1 MLLVVVVDAETPEE
15 LVEAFAAQALRL
27 LRAAAAKAIRAKNL
41 MVFILFLL
49 VHLQSRLV
57 AVEQTLAGR
66 RIFATR
72 IGNNFRYRR
81 FRPQVSLMWTPVP
94 GITWPNS
101 SMMSALRIRTQPW
114 LAGSPICASWLVP
127 WM

>member
-1 MLLVVVVDAETPEE
+1 MVVVDAETPEE

-49 VHLQSRLV
+49 VHLRSRLV

-66 RIFATR
+66 WDFAMR
-72 IGNNFRYRR
+72 IGKNFRHKD
-81 FRPQVSLMWTPVP
+81 FLPHVSLMRTSVP
-94 GITWPNS
+94 GVTWPNN
-101 SMMSALRIRTQPW
+101 SMTSALRIRTQPW